1 MVQKF
6 LAHRRPVT
14 DEEILRAK
22 SFQLKKYKKIPIY
35 IVEYHNE
42 VIPFIYRNIGS
53 KHLPCQGITLIH
65 FDSHPDMLIPK
76 QMPAEKVYS
85 KTELFDELSI
95 ENWIM
100 PAAYAG
106 HFTHL
111 FWVKPVWAKQIDD
124 GDYYFKIGRDKTQG
138 TIRVN
143 CKENYF
149 VYEGLYKS
157 EQELDHI
164 KEVRLNVATLGNRIM
179 NGNDDLSQIK
189 ITLSTC
195 TAPYILDIDLDF
207 FSTSNPFRKLYDKAN
222 MYERVKEIYKFK
234 PPKSKTDDALISFTK
249 EREDQLQQ
257 LERTFKSIQDNK
269 ELKLDDITDPDV
281 GLKITKLYETLL
293 ENYSEE
299 YIDWELIHDA
309 GCTWD
314 DTDLPHHVSTEEEL
328 EVMFE
333 TFTTFL
339 ESLSTAPVVITI
351 SRSTEDD
358 YTPGEDVD
366 TIQEKVLEILKDKY
380 NCETPVLSYK
390 DNVDE
395 EKL

>member
-1 MVQKF
+1 MDSD
-6 LAHRRPVT
+6 LG
-14 DEEILRAK
+14 
-22 SFQLKKYKKIPIY
+22 FQLKKYKKIPIY

-234 PPKSKTDDALISFTK
+234 PLKSKTDDALISFTK

-314 DTDLPHHVSTEEEL
+314 DTDLPHHVSTEEQL

-395 EKL
+395 ETL